1 MDLGLAKKVAIVTGA
16 AQGIGRAVALTLAA
30 EGASVAV
37 ADINAEGAADVAAE
51 AKRRG
56 GEAVSVQADVSS
68 REEVQAMVDE
78 VTRRLGPADILVNN
92 AALLPAF
99 TTFAEEAAS
108 AELSRSWRKLID
120 VCYFGVINTTAAVL
134 PLMTQRGSGRI
145 VNLGSDA
152 GKVGEPR
159 QAVYAGA
166 KGAIIAFTKSMA
178 KELGRYG
185 ITVNAVCPS
194 MTKTPSVAKMLSPE
208 FEAKVLKAYPLRR
221 LGDPQD
227 VADIV
232 VFLAGERAGWITG
245 QAISVNGGYAT
256 A

>member
-1 MDLGLAKKVAIVTGA
+1 MDLGLEKKVAIVTGA
-16 AQGIGRAVALTLAA
+16 AQGIGRAIALTLAA
-30 EGASVAV
+30 EGASVAA

-56 GEAVSVQADVSS
+56 SEAVSVKADVSS
-68 REEVQAMVDE
+68 REAVQAMVDE
-78 VTRRLGPADILVNN
+78 VTRRLGPVDILVNN

-99 TTFAEEAAS
+99 ATFAEEAAS
-108 AELSRSWRKLID
+108 ADLSRLWRKLID
-120 VCYFGVINTTAAVL
+120 VCYLGVINTTAAVL
-134 PLMTQRGSGRI
+134 PLMTQRSSGRI
-145 VNLGSDA
+145 INLGSDA

-194 MTKTPSVAKMLSPE
+194 MTKTPTVAKMLSPE
-208 FEAKVLKAYPLRR
+208 FESKVLKAYPLGR

-227 VADIV
+227 VADLV